1 MMKFTLTALCK
12 DIYEKEKLFEG
23 ITKTGAVIE
32 DHWIKFSSQEVVVRV
47 SVEPDEGVR
56 IFKEFID
63 NLGRYATLTSG
74 SRGR

>member
-12 DIYEKEKLFEG
+12 DIHEKEKLFEG